1 MIEGRELLQM
11 FNRVF
16 ERWGLPEVIKFDNG
30 LPIVN
35 PHQLDMPTLLV
46 LWWVGLGIKPHRNTP
61 ACPQQNSTVEGLQ
74 GICERWVQP
83 SKQPDIQTFQQELN
97 EQTRIQREVYQ
108 VTRKERKTRLQLFPE
123 LENNPRRFDDKTFSW
138 PKVKEYLAAQVWQ
151 RRVSR
156 HAIRIFN
163 TQIYVGVQFKGL
175 DLTITYD
182 PIEEKLMLRTHDGRL
197 IKTHDK
203 KIVTE
208 QEILEYA
215 GISMNVN
222 KLMTLLDGTS

>member
-1 MIEGRELLQM
+1 MIKGPELLQM
-11 FNRVF
+11 FNRAF

-46 LWWVGLGIKPHRNTP
+46 LWWVGLGIKPQRNAP

-83 SKQPDIQTFQQELN
+83 SKQPDIETFQRELN
-97 EQTRIQREVYQ
+97 EQLRIQREVYQ
-108 VTRKERKTRLQLFPE
+108 VTRMERKTRIQLFPE
-123 LENNPRRFDDKTFSW
+123 LENNTRIFDQKAFSW

-151 RRVSR
+151 RRVSQQ
-156 HAIRIFN
+156 AFRIFN
-163 TQIYVGVQFKGL
+163 IQIYVGKQFKGME
-175 DLTITYD
+175 LTITYD
-182 PIEEKLMLRTHDGRL
+182 PIEEKLMIRASDGRL

-203 KIVTE
+203 KVVTE

-215 GISMNVN
+215 SMSMNVN
-222 KLMTLLDGTS
+222 KLTTILYGTS